1 MSIET
6 LLSRLHKVKRRSNNQ
21 WMACCP
27 VHQEK
32 TPSLSIKD
40 DNGTVLIHCFGCGAG
55 GVDVCGA
62 LDVEPSELFPPSDG
76 FDASKRRP
84 ARNTGHE
91 PDQVLFAVVMEI
103 VAVQLIAEEMAKNC
117 IDEATK
123 LRLEMA
129 SKRIHGAW
137 LYAKKYN
144 G

>member
-1 MSIET
+1 MTIET
-6 LLSRLHKVKRRSNNQ
+6 LLSRLHKVKRRGNNQ

-40 DNGTVLIHCFGCGAG
+40 DNGTILLHCFGCGAG

-62 LDVEPSELFPPSDG
+62 LGVEPSELFPPSDG
-76 FDASKRRP
+76 FEASKKRP
-84 ARNTGHE
+84 VRNTGHE

-123 LRLEMA
+123 LRLDMA
-129 SKRIHGAW
+129 VKRIHGAW

-144 G
+144 

>member
-6 LLSRLHKVKRRSNNQ
+6 FLIRLEKVKRRGHGQ

-40 DNGTVLIHCFGCGAG
+40 DNGTILIHCFGCGAG

-62 LDVEPSELFPPSDG
+62 VGVDPSELFPPSDG